1 MVDYLTNPK
10 VYFKKFDVNNDGKL
24 SEDELLPA
32 LQSLGFNPTKADVK
46 RLMEAADSDGDG
58 MIEYDSEEF
67 IALLEEL
74 EDEPYDQVMEAF
86 KYLDKDGDGLISSE
100 ELKRLVTSHG
110 EPMSEDQAN
119 ELVKMADVNGDGS
132 IDYSEFVQLYNFKA
146 AMIN

>member
-1 MVDYLTNPK
+1 M
-10 VYFKKFDVNNDGKL
+10 
-24 SEDELLPA
+24 PA

-58 MIEYDSEEF
+58 MIEYDTEEF
-67 IALLEEL
+67 VALLEEL

-110 EPMSEDQAN
+110 EPMSEVEKHFFVKYCQAIVPVPN
-119 ELVKMADVNGDGS
+119 
-132 IDYSEFVQLYNFKA
+132 VQLG
-146 AMIN
+146 I

>member
-1 MVDYLTNPK
+1 M
-10 VYFKKFDVNNDGKL
+10 
-24 SEDELLPA
+24 PA

-58 MIEYDSEEF
+58 MIEYDTEEF

-74 EDEPYDQVMEAF
+74 EDEPYDEVMEAF

-110 EPMSEDQAN
+110 EPMSEVEKHFVKYGQAIVPFPIPN
-119 ELVKMADVNGDGS
+119 V
-132 IDYSEFVQLYNFKA
+132 
-146 AMIN
+146 

>member
-1 MVDYLTNPK
+1 MSCHYR
-10 VYFKKFDVNNDGKL
+10 KFDVNNDGKL

-100 ELKRLVTSHG
+100 ELKRLVTNHG
-110 EPMSEDQAN
+110 EPMSE
-119 ELVKMADVNGDGS
+119 VNLK
-132 IDYSEFVQLYNFKA
+132 E
-146 AMIN
+146 

>member
-1 MVDYLTNPK
+1 MSCHYR
-10 VYFKKFDVNNDGKL
+10 KFDVNNDGKL

-110 EPMSEDQAN
+110 EPMSE
-119 ELVKMADVNGDGS
+119 VNLT
-132 IDYSEFVQLYNFKA
+132 E
-146 AMIN
+146 